1 MPALRADRAGQRSSS
16 TEYMLPAIDTKR
28 VEADIA
34 TVKTCKS
41 TFVCF
46 DRQRC
51 LACAI
56 RMAPVA
62 CPGSWNWED
71 HVDSIS
77 LCTSVLDN
85 AVCSRRQLSFV
96 IGPSGG
102 DPVDQP
108 RRGEIESFTGR
119 PFAFASHPLPSTRLS
134 TSSCP
139 SSRLQISQVWCSS
152 ASRQEDLGQHG
163 DAN

>member
-1 MPALRADRAGQRSSS
+1 MPALRANRAGQRSSS
-16 TEYMLPAIDTKR
+16 TEYMFPAIDTKR

-46 DRQRC
+46 GRQRC

-71 HVDSIS
+71 HVHSIS
-77 LCTSVLDN
+77 LCTSVLDT

-96 IGPSGG
+96 IGPSGR

-108 RRGEIESFTGR
+108 RRGDRSL
-119 PFAFASHPLPSTRLS
+119 LPPILCPRLACPHRVVLHRDCRFRRSGAPQPPDRKILVNMETR
-134 TSSCP
+134 T
-139 SSRLQISQVWCSS
+139 
-152 ASRQEDLGQHG
+152 D
-163 DAN
+163 